1 MQPTKPSGIHPTLPD
16 ARLLGTLVAVALLAA
31 CDDEPSGPSLAPVSS
46 GTISGIPFTV
56 TGGTVYQVGADGPL
70 YADSTGGQIVLDETP
85 AELGMGDPDLLHLR
99 TYFAVSQGGSLRIG
113 AFGDAG
119 SPLNTGVTVG
129 LGRVASVG
137 WVYELRF
144 AGAPVA
150 DSTFEPQPT
159 FPSGEQW
166 IVTELY
172 ADSVPG
178 FAAGQA
184 GAALWPLNDVTPAAA
199 EDVLGCGS
207 EPSTDPNP
215 LTGDAVGYGLDG
227 AWLLEVEVLDQI
239 VGPCT

>member
-1 MQPTKPSGIHPTLPD
+1 MKPIRTHTALPGT
-16 ARLLGTLVAVALLAA
+16 RLVGALLAVALLAA
-31 CDDEPSGPSLAPVSS
+31 CDDEPSGPSLEPVSS

-56 TGGTVYQVGADGPL
+56 SGGTVYQVGADGPL
-70 YADSTGGQIVLDETP
+70 FADSTGGEIVLDRTP
-85 AELGMGDPDLLHLR
+85 SELGMSDPDLLHLR
-99 TYFAVSQGGSLRIG
+99 SYIAVSQGGSLRIG
-113 AFGDAG
+113 AFGDPG
-119 SPLNTGVTVG
+119 SLLATGVTVE
-129 LGRVASVG
+129 LGRVATAG

-144 AGAPVA
+144 GGSLVA
-150 DSTFEPQPT
+150 DSTFQPQPA

-207 EPSTDPNP
+207 EPSTDPSP
-215 LTGDAVGYGLDG
+215 LTGEAVGYALDG